1 RRAREQWYKLGP
13 VNRSERK
20 NLDRRFQQ
28 IMQRLEERLAI
39 ERDRELQR
47 RQQLIQRVQSTVDS
61 PDLRTAIEIAKRAQ
75 AEWHPTVQASPRQE
89 QALWKEF
96 RVACD
101 AVFAR
106 RQLEQQAADT
116 ERQANLSRRLELCAE
131 VEALATSDHERL
143 AAAQAR
149 LQAIQQEWDTIGSTP
164 KTERRALDQR
174 FETAVRQFSR
184 NERILRRTSGRETFK
199 HLHERSRLCA
209 GLEGLLA
216 TAPIDPERLEQA
228 RETWNTLPTLP
239 AELLEP
245 IQQRFDAVIQ
255 SLTTAPA
262 QAGNLAACLEQNL
275 NRKQIWCV
283 CMEIAAGVESPP
295 AYAQLRM
302 EHQVARLSASLAG
315 SADKTDALY
324 DPRLLQEQ
332 WCWTGALP
340 TEAEAELDAR
350 FLGALRA
357 WWQRED
363 A

>member
-1 RRAREQWYKLGP
+1 
-13 VNRSERK
+13 
-20 NLDRRFQQ
+20 
-28 IMQRLEERLAI
+28 M
-39 ERDRELQR
+39 
-47 RQQLIQRVQSTVDS
+47 
-61 PDLRTAIEIAKRAQ
+61 
-75 AEWHPTVQASPRQE
+75 
-89 QALWKEF
+89 
-96 RVACD
+96 
-101 AVFAR
+101 
-106 RQLEQQAADT
+106 
-116 ERQANLSRRLELCAE
+116 
-131 VEALATSDHERL
+131 
-143 AAAQAR
+143 
-149 LQAIQQEWDTIGSTP
+149 
-164 KTERRALDQR
+164 
-174 FETAVRQFSR
+174 
-184 NERILRRTSGRETFK
+184 RRTSGRETFK